1 MLSLKDDYGEHGL
14 IAIYGIYF
22 SKDKFLIDL
31 FAMSCR
37 VLGRYLENWIL
48 NKIKNYAKEK
58 KKDFVYADFIKGPR
72 NNIFKQFLLDNG
84 FSDIGGKKE
93 LRRFKVNTSSKIKYL
108 EIYEKN
114 R

>member
-1 MLSLKDDYGEHGL
+1 MEL
-14 IAIYGIYF
+14 YGINF
-22 SKDKFLIDL
+22 QKDNFKIDL

-48 NKIKNYAKEK
+48 NKIKDYAKIK
-58 KKDFVYADFIKGPR
+58 KRNFIQADFIKGPR

-84 FSDIGGKKE
+84 FSNIRKKNE
-93 LRRFKVNTSSKIKYL
+93 TGVYKMKTLNKIKYL